1 MKNRITYM
9 MMAAAALW
17 AGCSQEF
24 AADTACTDGKA
35 LLFTGAG
42 PASTRTQIDTDAD
55 RRLTI
60 AWAEA
65 DEVGIYGL
73 SGGRSTGDNFA
84 YVAAPVKSDPT
95 RCTFSA
101 KDPYSMFKWMNN
113 TAQGYYAYYP
123 YAEIEDRRLDATSHP
138 LSLPALQVQAAAD
151 SPAHIARYGM
161 MTAAPVEIA
170 ASETNTGGGI
180 EFRFANLFSIVEFR
194 FKMSADCPVASV
206 PVKKLELVSE
216 AADLA
221 IESGTIDLTQPEA
234 AQAIAVDEGSRS
246 VTVSFESD
254 PGLTQSAY
262 TSIYLVVAPGIHP
275 AGSLRF
281 DLTAIDNSVNSFTIP
296 EGVEFE
302 SNRHYVREYE
312 LSLDGFIQA
321 DLFDA
326 EIPVLECKVGEPLT
340 VAMTGIA
347 ETVDFWSG
355 EEGHDYA
362 YSAKDRL
369 QEATMTMNFQMLLN
383 SGTQRHPAK
392 VKYSTDFD
400 GTLTEAGILAATW
413 TDASDEFDMTHP
425 IHGTDP
431 GYAAAGSSTKPF
443 DAGTADCTAWFSEED
458 RSCWVAFFY
467 HVDAYDA
474 SYVDEATQTK
484 GNGRTYFYS
493 YDMWVRATYK
503 SDPAYT
509 EIYRQKYADG
519 ASDPGQPTFVQGAT
533 FNDKEDG
540 TNPFRIFNYTGYPYV
555 LRLGAAFRPTVDR
568 DSWLVL
574 PKLVRPEAK
583 NVGKDQP
590 FVVKGKTDAQ
600 PESYE
605 YVFQAP
611 GTYEVVVV
619 GHVTTLAGE
628 KQIIKQATVVV
639 TAE

>member
-73 SGGRSTGDNFA
+73 SDGRATGDNFA

-170 ASETNTGGGI
+170 ASETDTGGGI

-254 PGLTQSAY
+254 PGLTKNAY

-312 LSLDGFIQA
+312 LSLDGFVQA

-369 QEATMTMNFQMLLN
+369 QEATMTMNFKMLLN

-413 TDASDEFDMTHP
+413 TDVSDEFDITDY
-425 IHGTDP
+425 IWGTD
-431 GYAAAGSSTKPF
+431 TKTTVGATTPPH
-443 DAGTADCTAWFSEED
+443 DAGTVDCTSWFAGED
-458 RSCWVAFFY
+458 NSCYVAFFY
-467 HVDAYDA
+467 TVEKNDTA
-474 SYVDEATQTK
+474 YVDPETGTK
-484 GNGRTYFYS
+484 EKGRTYFYLHDS
-493 YDMWVRATYK
+493 WVRAGYK
-503 SDPAYT
+503 SDPSYT
-509 EIYRQKYADG
+509 EIYRQTYTEG
-519 ASDPGQPTFVQGAT
+519 NTDPTMPVVVLDSNFGS
-533 FNDKEDG
+533 EDT
-540 TNPFRIFNYTGYPYV
+540 TNPFRKFSYGSYASVI
-555 LRLGAAFRPTVDR
+555 RLGAVFKPSVDKH
-568 DSWLVL
+568 SWLVL

-583 NVGKDQP
+583 NMGKDQP